1 MSVRIIIDSTVDMIP
16 ALRDKCTVVP
26 LTVRFGD
33 TEYID
38 GVTIGHHEFY
48 EKLVASDVLPTTS
61 QPTPDAFVK
70 AYKTAVIAG
79 DQVVVI
85 TISSQ
90 LSGTYQS
97 ATIAAMDYEGDVFV
111 VDSLSAALGTG
122 VLAEY
127 ALSLADQGLCAAD
140 IAQTLIRERENVC
153 LVALVDT
160 LEYLK
165 KGGRVSKTVAFA
177 GELLSIK
184 PIISL
189 PGGKV
194 EVISKARGTKQ
205 AQANMDKEI
214 EAAGGI
220 DKTKPCLVGYAGTSD
235 APLKQYLEGSG
246 LWSRDVNQTIVGSA
260 IGTHVGPGAVAVAFF
275 KKN

>member
-1 MSVRIIIDSTVDMIP
+1 MSVRIIIDSTADHIP
-16 ALRDKCTVVP
+16 AVRNRCTIVP

-33 TEYID
+33 SEYID
-38 GVTIGHHEFY
+38 GVTISHHAFY
-48 EKLVASDVLPTTS
+48 QKLVESTTLPATS
-61 QPTPDAFVK
+61 QPTPDAFAR
-70 AYKTAVIAG
+70 AYQETVAAG
-79 DQVVVI
+79 DQAVVI
-85 TISSQ
+85 TISSH

-97 ATIAAMDYEGDVFV
+97 ACIAAMDFEGDIFV
-111 VDSLSAALGTG
+111 VDSLSAALGNG
-122 VLAEY
+122 ILAEY
-127 ALSLADQGLCAAD
+127 ALQLADEGRSAAE
-140 IAQTLIRERENVC
+140 IAQILNQERENVC
-153 LVALVDT
+153 LIALVDT

-205 AQANMDKEI
+205 TQINLDKEI
-214 EAAGGI
+214 GAAGGVN
-220 DKTKPCLVGYAGTSD
+220 TAMPFLAGYAGTSPE
-235 APLKQYLEGSG
+235 PLGQYLAASA
-246 LWSRDVNQTIVGSA
+246 LWPQNMNQTILGSA

-275 KKN
+275 RQH

>member
-1 MSVRIIIDSTVDMIP
+1 MSVRIIIDSTADHISAV
-16 ALRDKCTVVP
+16 RQRCTVVP
-26 LTVRFGD
+26 LTIRFGD
-33 TEYID
+33 TEFTD
-38 GVTIGHHEFY
+38 GVTIHHQEFY
-48 EKLVASDVLPTTS
+48 EKLVSSQELPTTS
-61 QPTPDAFVK
+61 QPTPDAFAK
-70 AYKTAVIAG
+70 AYREAVDAG
-79 DQVVVI
+79 DQAVVI

-97 ATIAAMDYEGDVFV
+97 ACIAAMDFEDDVFV
-111 VDSLSAALGTG
+111 VDSLSAALGSG
-122 VLAEY
+122 ILAEY
-127 ALSLADQGLCAAD
+127 ALDLADRGLSAAE
-140 IAQTLIRERENVC
+140 IAEELTRQRENVC
-153 LVALVDT
+153 LIALVDT

-205 AQANMDKEI
+205 AQMNLDKEI

-220 DKTKPCLVGYAGTSD
+220 DTTKPFLAGYAGTSC
-235 APLKQYLEGSG
+235 APLAQYLETSA
-246 LWSRDVNQTIVGSA
+246 LCPENIAHTIIGSA

>member
-1 MSVRIIIDSTVDMIP
+1 MSIRIIIDSTADHIP
-16 ALRDKCTVVP
+16 AVRERCTIVP

-38 GVTIGHHEFY
+38 GVTITHQEFY
-48 EKLVASDVLPTTS
+48 EKLTSSDVLPTTS
-61 QPTPDAFVK
+61 QPTPDAFAK
-70 AYKTAVIAG
+70 AYQEIVDAG
-79 DQVVVI
+79 DQALVI
-85 TISSQ
+85 TISSR

-97 ATIAAMDYEGDVFV
+97 ANIAAMDFEGDVFV
-111 VDSLSAALGTG
+111 VDSRSATLGTAI
-122 VLAEY
+122 LAEY
-127 ALSLADQGLCAAD
+127 ALQLADQGLGLAA
-140 IAQTLIRERENVC
+140 IGETLIHQRDRIC

-189 PGGKV
+189 PDGKV

-205 AQANMDKEI
+205 AQINLDKEI
-214 EAAGGI
+214 QAAGGI
-220 DKTKPCLVGYAGTSD
+220 DIAMPYLCGYTGTSS
-235 APLKQYLEGSG
+235 APLEHYLETTPLLSAETN
-246 LWSRDVNQTIVGSA
+246 RAFIGSA
-260 IGTHVGPGAVAVAFF
+260 IGTHAGPGAIAVAFF
-275 KKN
+275 KQN